1 MRFVIVTGISGAGKS
16 TALKFLEDAQ
26 YFLRGQSSN
35 SSAREV
41 CVYDIKYEFRRDP
54 KRSFGSGC
62 EKWPA
67 AWRFGRDFK
76 KDEKAGLPI

>member
-26 YFLRGQSSN
+26 YFCVDNLPILLLEKFASMTLSMN
-35 SSAREV
+35 SEEIRNVALGV
-41 CVYDIKYEFRRDP
+41 DV
-54 KRSFGSGC
+54 KR
-62 EKWPA
+62 PA

>member
-1 MRFVIVTGISGAGKS
+1 MTHAICDCDRYFGSGKEYR
-16 TALKFLEDAQ
+16 LKIFGRCPV
-26 YFLRGQSSN
+26 FLRGQSSN

-67 AWRFGRDFK
+67 
-76 KDEKAGLPI
+76 DEKAGLPI